1 MVVRLFYLGQPKIK
15 VAQEASESD
24 SEAMDTDER
33 GEVRVRI
40 RTSAEQARHL
50 ADAHSRL
57 LSNVRDGGDFAGLLD
72 DLDVGL
78 GDELEQGIDKLTS
91 FL

>member
-1 MVVRLFYLGQPKIK
+1 MGQRTENESSDMVVRLFYLGQPKIK

-40 RTSAEQARHL
+40 RTSAE
-50 ADAHSRL
+50 
-57 LSNVRDGGDFAGLLD
+57 
-72 DLDVGL
+72 
-78 GDELEQGIDKLTS
+78 
-91 FL
+91 